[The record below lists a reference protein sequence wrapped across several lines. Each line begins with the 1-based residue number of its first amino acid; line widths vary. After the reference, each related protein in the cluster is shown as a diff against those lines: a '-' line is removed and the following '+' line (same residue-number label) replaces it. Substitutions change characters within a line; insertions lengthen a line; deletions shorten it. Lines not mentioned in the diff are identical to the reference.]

1 MKRLAIFKTRALAL
15 LVCVLLLIDCA
26 LSIVLSV
33 ILLPWAVLTGQEG
46 AAPSPYETM
55 SARAGRGMLN
65 KKLLARLFA
74 WPIDAVFA
82 LWQPPHV
89 DLPDG
94 RRFNHPSHCIRAFI
108 STRGLRY
115 WPSEYTRPLPQS
127 LLDLYTPSAS
137 VSPDIQQP

>member
-1 MKRLAIFKTRALAL
+1 MMDRAAIFKDRALAL
-15 LVCVLLLIDCA
+15 LVCVLLLIDCF
-26 LSIVLSV
+26 LSIVLSL

-94 RRFNHPSHCIRAFI
+94 RRFNHPSHCIRAMI
-108 STRGLRY
+108 KTQQNVYLPY
-115 WPSEYTRPLPQS
+115 DYQRPLPDE
-127 LLDLYTPSAS
+127 LLACFSTTPTNGRG
-137 VSPDIQQP
+137 